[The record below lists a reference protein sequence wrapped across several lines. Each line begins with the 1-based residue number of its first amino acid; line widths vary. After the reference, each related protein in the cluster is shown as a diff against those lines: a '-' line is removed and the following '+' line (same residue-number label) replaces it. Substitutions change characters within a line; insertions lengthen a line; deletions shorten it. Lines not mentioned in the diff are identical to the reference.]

1 MNNNFWIDQV
11 CPLHTGAEFRE
22 YANLWEQISLLERNL
37 DIDDEIIWR
46 WTSDGNYTTKSAYRI
61 QFVGHTRRQSITP
74 IWKAKAE
81 PKCKFFAW
89 ILLHKKIL
97 TANNLEKRG
106 WPHDPLCKLCNTTLE
121 TPKHLCKDCPFT
133 CAVWV
138 EQVNWLNLHQLPTSG
153 SVSSIYRRWKK
164 CRAMIVKESKFFFD
178 GLIIYFWWNIWK
190 ERNRRTF
197 RQEQKTVTEITYLIK
212 EDVQQFQQAVGV
224 VNGFIP
230 TS

>member
-1 MNNNFWIDQV
+1 MDSHSMMKPHGTWSRAHALT
-11 CPLHTGAEFRE
+11 PTR
-22 YANLWEQISLLERNL
+22 SLSSTILG
-37 DIDDEIIWR
+37 DTD
-46 WTSDGNYTTKSAYRI
+46 TSDDDTII
-61 QFVGHTRRQSITP
+61 QGTQGRPAQLNGWARFL
-74 IWKAKAE
+74 A
-81 PKCKFFAW
+81 
-89 ILLHKKIL
+89 LLLKISSQQI
-97 TANNLEKRG
+97 
-106 WPHDPLCKLCNTTLE
+106 CKLCNTTPE

-138 EQVNWLNLHQLPTSG
+138 ELVNWLNLHQLPTSG
-153 SVSSIYRRWKK
+153 SVSSIYRWWKK
-164 CRAMIVKESKFFFD
+164 CQAMIVKESKSVFD

-197 RQEQKTVTEITYLIK
+197 RQKQKTVTEITYLIK